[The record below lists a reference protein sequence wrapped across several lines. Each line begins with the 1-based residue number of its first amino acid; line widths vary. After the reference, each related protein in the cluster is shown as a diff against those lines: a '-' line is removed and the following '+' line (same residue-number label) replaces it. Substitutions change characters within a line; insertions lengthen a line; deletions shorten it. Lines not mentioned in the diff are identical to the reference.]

1 MSVPLEPMAEYIVV
15 QAEAASNKTASG
27 LYLPDNAKEKPKVA
41 KVLAVGTEVKGIK
54 VGDKVIYQNEYE
66 ATNVKLDGQEYTLVF
81 QKNVIATV
89 K

>member
-1 MSVPLEPMAEYIVV
+1 MSVPLTPMADYIVV

-41 KVLAVGTEVKGIK
+41 NVLAVGAGVNGIK

-66 ATNVKLDGQEYTLVF
+66 ATNVKLDGEEYTLVF